1 MIEVLRGGMLTTVQ
15 DLGRPGYQNLGVVA
29 GGAADR
35 FAARVANVLAGNPE
49 SAALLE
55 MAFAGPKLR
64 FEDDCTVAWCGA
76 EFVVTRDGEPVPK
89 NRPVHLSAGSV
100 LDFGGTK
107 TGATAWLA
115 VNGGIDVPE
124 VMGSRSTDLTGK
136 FGGFSGRKLIT
147 GDRLEIGRI
156 DSLQSRPR
164 IPVSWSLAPER
175 LVAVCGPG
183 VVRAMR
189 GPEWEWFSEEA
200 REAFFQSD
208 FEVTKE
214 GNRMGIRLSGPCL
227 SLTEPREMISA
238 AVDHGVI
245 QVPPS
250 GRPIVL
256 GADRQTIGGYPRIGV
271 VATVDL
277 GKLAQLKPGETV
289 RFREI
294 QTPEA
299 HALLLRR
306 ERDFAIA
313 RACLTLSP

>member
-49 SAALLE
+49 NAALLE

-64 FEDDCTVAWCGA
+64 FEEDRIVAWCGA
-76 EFVVTRDGEPVPK
+76 AFAVTHDGEPVPK
-89 NRPVHLSAGSV
+89 NRPVHLPAGSV
-100 LDFGGTK
+100 LEFGGAK
-107 TGATAWLA
+107 TGAMAWLA
-115 VNGGIDVPE
+115 VNGGIDVAE
-124 VMGSRSTDLTGK
+124 VMGSRSTDLVGE
-136 FGGFSGRKLIT
+136 FGGFEGRKLTT

-156 DSLQSRPR
+156 DSLKWRPR
-164 IPVSWSLAPER
+164 VPVSWSLVPER

-183 VVRAMR
+183 VIRVMR

-200 REAFFQSD
+200 REALFQSD
-208 FEVTKE
+208 FQATKE
-214 GNRMGIRLSGPCL
+214 GNRMGIRLSGPPL
-227 SLTEPREMISA
+227 PLAGPREMISA

-277 GKLAQLKPGETV
+277 GKLAQLRPGETV

-294 QTPEA
+294 QTSEA